1 MKKILSILMISIYIL
16 SLTGCTSN
24 DYDEIRIIN
33 KSIYVF
39 DDINIKVKEG
49 YYYDRHEKFTIDD
62 NTIGVTIYFSGTD
75 NWNEIVEE

>member
-1 MKKILSILMISIYIL
+1 MKKILCILIITFFIF

-62 NTIGVTIYFSGTD
+62 NTIGVTIYFSGID
-75 NWNEIVEE
+75 NWNEPVEE

>member
-1 MKKILSILMISIYIL
+1 MKKYIL
-16 SLTGCTSN
+16 LILIFIFLFLTGCTSN

-62 NTIGVTIYFSGTD
+62 NIIGVTIYFSGTD
-75 NWNEIVEE
+75 NWNEPVEE